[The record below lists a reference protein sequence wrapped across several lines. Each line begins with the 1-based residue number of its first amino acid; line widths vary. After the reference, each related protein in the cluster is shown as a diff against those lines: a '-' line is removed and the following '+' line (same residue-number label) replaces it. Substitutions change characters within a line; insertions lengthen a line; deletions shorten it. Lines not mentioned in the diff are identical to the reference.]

1 MSTRNKKN
9 VQAQEEPEQ
18 MSETSSENVETPKKV
33 SNKKSQ
39 SAQKESK
46 ATGKSNKKTDT
57 KGGKSENKGSK
68 TSKQTTKKGSQSGS
82 KKSTKS
88 KDESKDRYFKLVDP
102 KTNESY
108 GRYTGGTPKQAAS
121 KAYTKTLQKLKSEKK
136 PIPKQSTIILRES
149 TRGSPRKYYGYEAS
163 RLKLDKPQE
172 LTINTDGQEKVI
184 TYHYRN
190 KIKKIPVPEQL
201 GGSKSSRSNKKSQTS
216 NKKNS
221 SKSSGSK
228 RAGNKASSKSTGKN
242 ASPKKASTKGNNK
255 TNNKKAVNSKA
266 SR

>member
-1 MSTRNKKN
+1 MSTRNKKT
-9 VQAQEEPEQ
+9 VQAQVETEEQ
-18 MSETSSENVETPKKV
+18 TSETSSENVETPKKG

-39 SAQKESK
+39 VSQKDSK
-46 ATGKSNKKTDT
+46 STGKSSKKTET
-57 KGGKSENKGSK
+57 KGGKSETKSTKTENKGSKGSK
-68 TSKQTTKKGSQSGS
+68 TSKQTTKKGSQTGN

-88 KDESKDRYFKLVDP
+88 KEESKDRYFKLVDP

-121 KAYTKTLQKLKSEKK
+121 KAYTKTIQKLKSEKK

-172 LTINTDGQEKVI
+172 LTINTDGQEKIIV
-184 TYHYRN
+184 YHFRN

-201 GGSKSSRSNKKSQTS
+201 GGSKSSRSNKKSQS
-216 NKKNS
+216 NKNTS
-221 SKSSGSK
+221 TKSSGSK
-228 RAGNKASSKSTGKN
+228 RAGNKASGKSSSKST
-242 ASPKKASTKGNNK
+242 ASKKKWFQ
-255 TNNKKAVNSKA
+255 
-266 SR
+266 RR